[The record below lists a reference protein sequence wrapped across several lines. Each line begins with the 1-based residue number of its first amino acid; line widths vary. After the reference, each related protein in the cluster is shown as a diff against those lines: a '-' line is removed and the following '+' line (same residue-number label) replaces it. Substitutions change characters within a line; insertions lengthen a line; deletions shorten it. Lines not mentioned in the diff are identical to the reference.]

1 MAPAE
6 VLPNSSRKQ
15 GHLEAGKKKLE
26 EFRKR
31 KAEERA
37 KKAGYT
43 VPSQSIDEGNNG
55 NSSLNHEHEG
65 DRKTSSTSISFFE
78 PQTTPVEKYVFSST
92 DKHVISSNENAQ
104 MSNSYEKSGHKGL
117 VNGNHGHWKDSS
129 ELFDNDPSNF
139 ETASIAT
146 LHPFIASDSVHANV
160 DLEATLDSSSLYPA
174 SSEKNRNSSS
184 ALIGYVDASSAAG
197 LQKSETASA
206 ESRFGLPNTSL
217 NSSSAFTDSS
227 PGLGVYNPS
236 SFNNETIVDSQVG
249 WKTISESISQH
260 LNLGNASWHSSDS
273 LTDSSLP
280 IRRAQEA
287 YSSPSTS
294 YEVISG
300 RSRPSFLY
308 TLGVSKGPSTSH
320 VPPNPPV
327 SFSDSK
333 VQSTAVHFPS
343 HQPPFTNMGNLQQPS
358 NLSPSD
364 LANEKIN
371 FSVSNDIQMLERNR
385 DYLQGSHENLVPK
398 KDEEFSALEQHIEDL
413 TQEKFALQ
421 RALDTSKTL
430 AESLASENL
439 SLKESS
445 TQQANVCSELRSEIE
460 GLQEEV
466 NYQMRA
472 VESLKLEYGNAQ
484 LECSAADERA
494 KILASEVIE
503 LEEKA
508 LRLRSNELKLEKQ
521 LEELASEISSYKRKV
536 SSLEK
541 ERQDFQS
548 TINLMQ
554 EEKKV
559 LQFKLRKAASN
570 SKDDDT
576 IKVSSSRRDM
586 STSTVDL
593 GDDLGRH
600 INEAEIMTSNTV
612 SVLRSEPASNDL
624 ATSTSSLRNGRSF
637 FLPDGSVGIPHD
649 QLRMIDNINSLL
661 SELAVEKEELMHALT
676 IESSNGLKLKDLNK
690 ELSQKLD
697 VQTQRLE
704 QLTSQR
710 MANNHTKTKQVDTYM
725 SPDIM
730 EYADEGD
737 EVVERVLG
745 WIMKFFPGGSSKR
758 RPSKLLRPQNQ
769 TYRLMH

>member
-1 MAPAE
+1 MAPAQ

-37 KKAGYT
+37 KKDGYT
-43 VPSQSIDEGNNG
+43 VPSQSIDEGNTG
-55 NSSLNHEHEG
+55 NSSVNHEHEG
-65 DRKTSSTSISFFE
+65 DRKTASTSIDYFG
-78 PQTTPVEKYVFSST
+78 PQTTPVQRDVFSST
-92 DKHVISSNENAQ
+92 DKHVFSSNENAQ
-104 MSNSYEKSGHKGL
+104 MSNSYEKSGYKGL
-117 VNGNHGHWKDSS
+117 VNGNHRHWKDGS

-139 ETASIAT
+139 ETASAAT
-146 LHPFIASDSVHANV
+146 VHPFTASDSVHSNI
-160 DLEATLDSSSLYPA
+160 DLEATLDNSILYPA
-174 SSEKNRNSSS
+174 SSEENRNSSARIS
-184 ALIGYVDASSAAG
+184 YVDASSPAD
-197 LQKSETASA
+197 LQKSVTASA
-206 ESRFGLPNTSL
+206 ESRFGLPSTSL
-217 NSSSAFTDSS
+217 ISSPAFKDSS
-227 PGLGVYNPS
+227 PGLGIYNPS
-236 SFNNETIVDSQVG
+236 SFNNATVVDSQVIR
-249 WKTISESISQH
+249 KTISESISQH
-260 LNLGNASWHSSDS
+260 LNLGNSSWHSSDS

-280 IRRAQEA
+280 IRRAEEA

-294 YEVISG
+294 YGVISG
-300 RSRPSFLY
+300 RSRPSFLD
-308 TLGVSKGPSTSH
+308 TLGVSKGLSTSH

-327 SFSDSK
+327 SFSDTK
-333 VQSTAVHFPS
+333 VQSAAVHFPS
-343 HQPPFTNMGNLQQPS
+343 HLPPFTNMGTLQQPS
-358 NLSPSD
+358 NSSPSD
-364 LANEKIN
+364 LANEKPSS
-371 FSVSNDIQMLERNR
+371 SVSNDIQILESNR
-385 DYLQGSHENLVPK
+385 EYLQGSNELLVPK

-430 AESLASENL
+430 AESLETEIS
-439 SLKESS
+439 SLRESS
-445 TQQANVCSELRSEIE
+445 TQQAKVCSELRSEIE
-460 GLQEEV
+460 GLQEEI
-466 NYQMRA
+466 NYQMRE

-521 LEELASEISSYKRKV
+521 LEELASEISSYKRKL

-548 TINLMQ
+548 TINMMQ
-554 EEKKV
+554 EEKKI
-559 LQFKLRKAASN
+559 LQSKLRKAASN

-600 INEAEIMTSNTV
+600 TNEAEIMTSNTI
-612 SVLRSEPASNDL
+612 SVLRNEPASNDL
-624 ATSTSSLRNGRSF
+624 ATSTSALRDGRSF
-637 FLPDGSVGIPHD
+637 YLPNGSVGIPHA

-661 SELAVEKEELMHALT
+661 SELAVEKEQLMHALT
-676 IESSNGLKLKDLNK
+676 IESSNSSKLKELNN
-690 ELSQKLD
+690 ELSRKLE

-704 QLTSQR
+704 LLTAQR
-710 MANNHTKTKQVDTYM
+710 MANDHILTKPVDVHTI
-725 SPDIM
+725 PDIM

-758 RPSKLLRPQNQ
+758 RPIKRF
-769 TYRLMH
+769 